1 MSFLTAEWRKLIMAN
16 YEIDPSILKPYLPAF
31 TELDFF
37 EGKTYVSLVGFL
49 FKDVKLLGLPIPF
62 HRTFEEVNLRFYVRY
77 KENNEWKRG
86 TVFISEIVPKA
97 AISFVANTL
106 YNEHYSTMPMKHSW
120 EEKNNQLHIAYDWK
134 LKNEWQH
141 LSVKAN
147 ATPRE
152 IPIGHFNEF
161 ITEHYWGYNK
171 VSQQKTTEYEV
182 RHPRW
187 QDYEVFDYK
196 IQADFG
202 KLYSAEFDFLG
213 QTLPHNVLLAEG
225 SAISVEGKK
234 TISV

>member
-49 FKDVKLLGLPIPF
+49 FDEVKLLGLPIPF

-77 KENNEWKRG
+77 KEHGAWKRG
-86 TVFISEIVPKA
+86 TVFISEIVPKP
-97 AISFVANTL
+97 AITFVANTV
-106 YNEHYSTMPMKHSW
+106 YKEHYSTMPMRHEWLQK
-120 EEKNNQLHIAYDWK
+120 EKQLHISYDWK
-134 LKNEWQH
+134 LKKDWQH
-141 LSVKAN
+141 LSVIAH
-147 ATPRE
+147 AEPRE

-171 VSQQKTTEYEV
+171 ISASKTTEYEV

-187 QDYEVFDYK
+187 QDYEVTEYK
-196 IQADFG
+196 IQADFE
-202 KLYSAEFDFLG
+202 KLYGNDFAFLSNAE
-213 QTLPHNVLLAEG
+213 PNNVLLAEG
-225 SAISVEGKK
+225 SAISVEGKR
-234 TISV
+234 TIIS